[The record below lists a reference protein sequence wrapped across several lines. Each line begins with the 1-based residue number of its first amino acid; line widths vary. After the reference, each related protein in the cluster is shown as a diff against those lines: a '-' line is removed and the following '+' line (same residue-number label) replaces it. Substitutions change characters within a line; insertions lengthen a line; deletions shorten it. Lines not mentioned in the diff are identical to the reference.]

1 MGVLAW
7 LKTPS
12 SDGGIFGQNLWLS
25 AVPCGYPAMRNR
37 KLQRSFK
44 QKVAKV
50 SKRNVLR
57 RSKIFIAVPW
67 RNAG

>member
-1 MGVLAW
+1 
-7 LKTPS
+7 
-12 SDGGIFGQNLWLS
+12 
-25 AVPCGYPAMRNR
+25 MRNR

-57 RSKIFIAVPW
+57 RSKIFITVPW